1 MGQIAMSF
9 DPPLPLLVFVPPD
22 GTDTGLDGW
31 YIEDFS
37 RGGLTTMRPAQLDQD
52 RWRGMILNSN
62 DGRRWEIKN
71 VRDGGLVGDWPRFI
85 KGFVARLPFFM
96 HHAIV
101 EAVELE
107 RHSLEQI
114 KDRTVEIIR
123 ANPDDWRDDEA
134 IAGEAGEPRDEQ
146 EMLEELIA
154 AVRAAPSVSGI
165 IDALYR

>member
-1 MGQIAMSF
+1 MSF
-9 DPPLPLLVFVPPD
+9 DPPFPLLVFVPPRESD
-22 GTDTGLDGW
+22 AALEGW
-31 YIEDFS
+31 FVEDFS
-37 RGGLTTMRPAQLDQD
+37 KGDLKTMRPRELYHYP
-52 RWRGMILNSN
+52 WRGLILNSK
-62 DGRRWEIKN
+62 DGRRWEIKS
-71 VRDGGLVGDWPRFI
+71 VRDGGVVGNWPGLI
-85 KGFVARLPFFM
+85 KGIVSRLPFLT

-107 RHSLEQI
+107 PHSLDQI

-134 IAGEAGEPRDEQ
+134 IAGEDGEPRDEQ

-154 AVRAAPSVSGI
+154 AVRAAPSLPGI